1 MLADLTFVAGL
12 IVVIGWIV
20 LWAIELVR
28 AGEVRFLPRWT
39 WALLCIFCIPLGAI
53 AYLIVGRA
61 WGHPHSRWL
70 RY

>member
-12 IVVIGWIV
+12 IVVVGWV
-20 LWAIELVR
+20 ALWAIELAR
-28 AGEVRFLPRWT
+28 PGQVRFLPRWT
-39 WALLCIFCIPLGAI
+39 WALLCIFCIPVGAI
-53 AYLIVGRA
+53 AYLIVGRV